1 MRGRAWLWAAT
12 LADAVLLTIAFY
24 MAVSATTIAQQN
36 GGGFY
41 AVAVAVLFSALPMLC
56 ILAPLSAWR
65 ATQRRR
71 GPAQIIVLF
80 AAPWFYAAFLLVFL
94 FYS

>member
-1 MRGRAWLWAAT
+1 MRGRAWFWAAVF
-12 LADAVLLTIAFY
+12 ADAVLLTVAYY
-24 MAVSATTIAQQN
+24 MAVSAATIAQQI

-41 AVAVAVLFSALPMLC
+41 PVGVALLFFALPVLC
-56 ILAPLSAWR
+56 IVAPLSAWR

-71 GPAQIIVLF
+71 GPAQVIVLL